1 MTIDLA
7 DYEKGPK
14 YKGDYDADLLA
25 LQERLARVQAAYI
38 IHGKTAIVL
47 LEGWDAGGK
56 GGIIQRMCAEWDPRH
71 FQVWPIGAPTA
82 EEKQRHF
89 LYRFW
94 TRMPGKGSIA
104 IFDRSWYGRVLVERI
119 EGFADTRAWKRGYK
133 EINAFE
139 AQIAEL
145 GVTLIKLFVHVSQ
158 ESQDKR
164 LADRLDDPWKRW
176 KTGAEDYRNRAKRA
190 EYLTAYADMFAQCHT
205 KAAPWT
211 VIDGNNKKSGRIAA
225 LTYVVEALE
234 KGVSMEPPAV
244 DPEVVALAKAAFGYK
259 LRSSPE

>member
-1 MTIDLA
+1 MTIDLG

-14 YKGDYDADLLA
+14 YKSDYDADLMA
-25 LQERLARVQAAYI
+25 LQERLGRVQAAYI
-38 IHGKTAIVL
+38 IHRKTAIVL

-71 FQVWPIGAPTA
+71 FEVWPIGAPTPQ
-82 EEKQRHF
+82 EKERHF

-94 TRMPGKGSIA
+94 NRMPGKSTIA

-119 EGFADTRAWKRGYK
+119 EGFADKRAWKRGYK

-139 AQIAEL
+139 AQIAEQ
-145 GVTLIKLFVHVSQ
+145 GITLIKLFVHVSQ

-164 LADRLDDPWKRW
+164 LSDRLDNAWKRW

-190 EYLTAYADMFAQCHT
+190 EYLAAYADMFAICDT

-225 LTYVVEALE
+225 LTHVVEALE
-234 KGVSMEPPAV
+234 KGVSMVPPAA
-244 DPEVVALAKAAFGYK
+244 DPEVVALAKAAFGYEMK
-259 LRSSPE
+259 GG

>member
-14 YKGDYDADLLA
+14 YKGDYDTDLLA

-38 IHGKTAIVL
+38 IHRKTAIVVI
-47 LEGWDAGGK
+47 EGWDAGGK

-71 FQVWPIGAPTA
+71 FEVWPIGAPTPQ
-82 EEKQRHF
+82 EKERHF

-94 TRMPGKGSIA
+94 NRMPGKSTIA

-119 EGFADTRAWKRGYK
+119 EGFADKHEWKRGYS

-139 AQIAEL
+139 AQIAEQ

-164 LADRLDDPWKRW
+164 LSDRLDNPWKRW

-190 EYLTAYADMFAQCHT
+190 EYLAAYADMFDET
-205 KAAPWT
+205 DTPRAPWT
-211 VIDGNNKKSGRIAA
+211 VIDGNNKKSGRIVA
-225 LTYVVEALE
+225 LTHVTEALE
-234 KGVSMEPPAV
+234 KGVSMQPPAA
-244 DPEVVALAKAAFGYK
+244 DPAVVALAKAAFGYEAK
-259 LRSSPE
+259 HA